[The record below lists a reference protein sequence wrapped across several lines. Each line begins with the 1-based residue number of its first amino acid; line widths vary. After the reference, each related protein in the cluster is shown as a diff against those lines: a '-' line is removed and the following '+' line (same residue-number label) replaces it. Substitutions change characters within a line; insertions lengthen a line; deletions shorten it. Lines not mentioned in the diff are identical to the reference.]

1 MKKEVEGR
9 KKGKEEDGGGGRGER
24 NSYVMIIISAL
35 RYSI

>member
-9 KKGKEEDGGGGRGER
+9 KKGNEEDGGGRGER